1 MWSWVLA
8 IVGSTGLFFVG
19 EKRLRGWF
27 ILAANEI
34 LWCAYAIHTHQYGFI
49 AYSALYLIMYYKA
62 IRNWK

>member
-34 LWCAYAIHTHQYGFI
+34 LWCVYAIHTRQYGFI
-49 AYSALYLIMYYKA
+49 AYSVLYLIMYYKA

>member
-1 MWSWVLA
+1 MWSWALA
-8 IVGSTGLFFVG
+8 IVGSTGRFFVG

-34 LWCAYAIHTHQYGFI
+34 LWCAYAIHTRQYGFI

>member
-1 MWSWVLA
+1 MWSWALA

-27 ILAANEI
+27 ILAANVL
-34 LWCAYAIHTHQYGFI
+34 LWVAYALNTHQYGFI

>member
-8 IVGSTGLFFVG
+8 LVGSTGLFFVG

-27 ILAANEI
+27 ILVANEL
-34 LWCAYAIHTHQYGFI
+34 LWVVYAIHTHQYGFI
-49 AYSALYLIMYYKA
+49 VSIVLYLIMYYKA

>member
-8 IVGSTGLFFVG
+8 LVGSTGLFFVG

-27 ILAANEI
+27 ILVANEL
-34 LWCAYAIHTHQYGFI
+34 LWIVYAIHTHQYGFI
-49 AYSALYLIMYYKA
+49 VSIVLYLIMYYKA